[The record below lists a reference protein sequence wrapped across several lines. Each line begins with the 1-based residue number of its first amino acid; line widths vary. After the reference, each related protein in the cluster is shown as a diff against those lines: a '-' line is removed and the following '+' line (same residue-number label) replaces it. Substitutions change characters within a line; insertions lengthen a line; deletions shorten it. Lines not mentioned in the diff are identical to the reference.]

1 MGNHICMRSFNSKES
16 SSARIADSST
26 SNIQPPLPSPM
37 PIYRVQNHPLMSS
50 PTSRR
55 TVITSNGVI
64 FKSTEDLLEEVREQL
79 TMQPPRR

>member
-1 MGNHICMRSFNSKES
+1 MGNHICMHLFNSKES

-26 SNIQPPLPSPM
+26 SNIQSHLPSPM

-55 TVITSNGVI
+55 TVITSNGVL
-64 FKSTEDLLEEVREQL
+64 FKSTEDLLEEVRRQVM
-79 TMQPPRR
+79 MQHQRH